1 MARGSARDNAKNNA
15 GRGRPSPSRRVA
27 PRGRFQIKT
36 GNNRAKYYSRSRRCE
51 VAVLPGGSDRVQ
63 PPPSVT
69 VGAAPA
75 PSCAPSSSAG
85 AAVAEGSVAPL
96 PAAPYRDGREEAD
109 PARGEGSARRL
120 ASWHDGCTASPPAPR
135 PLHERLASRARFGA
149 YLSAAG
155 ASAPPAAACVCTR
168 PGSAPP
174 LGARSATPEAL
185 GPSGGWSHSL
195 QTAKHLAVQ
204 GGEESQ
210 RRCDRRRAAHEA
222 PASLQAAE
230 AVLEGA

>member
-1 MARGSARDNAKNNA
+1 M
-15 GRGRPSPSRRVA
+15 
-27 PRGRFQIKT
+27 
-36 GNNRAKYYSRSRRCE
+36 
-51 VAVLPGGSDRVQ
+51 LPGGSDRVQ